1 MRPGP
6 RRSLTH
12 AEILDAAFDLLEAKG
27 FEAVSVRGVAG
38 SLGITPTALYTYY
51 PSKNALLRG
60 MVEHLLARLD
70 VGETADPAP
79 APTPAQ
85 ERPTSPTRP
94 WSRRRVPASCASP
107 SRSAN
112 CSRDTRAPSGSS

>member
-12 AEILDAAFDLLEAKG
+12 AEILDVAFDLLEAKG
-27 FEAVSVRGVAG
+27 FAAVSVRGVASG
-38 SLGITPTALYTYY
+38 LGLTPTALYTYY

-70 VGETADPAP
+70 PGEAGAADAAGGTDAAGAAVPPARWALP
-79 APTPAQ
+79 PGARAC
-85 ERPTSPTRP
+85 
-94 WSRRRVPASCASP
+94 SRWRCDCASSSP
-107 SRSAN
+107 
-112 CSRDTRAPSGSS
+112 DTRAHSA